1 MISLT
6 STNHGEKKK
15 ISAKRSR
22 QKRWAGVAHFVIQ
35 AAVTGVSMTGSI
47 KLGTQAW
54 YTWRVYLRDGSKRRR
69 GCKVLRFPQG
79 FPQRRAVAAPDKAG
93 GQGAREKRV
102 CGPRLSLRVLTP
114 GEESPAARISPG
126 AAPAPPPRPAL
137 LSNRSPRRLETLSP
151 RPERAGAC
159 EDPRRHGTETD
170 QHGCSRAHEPRG
182 PG

>member
-93 GQGAREKRV
+93 GWAGSARKACLWTEVVLKSPDAWRGESSCPNLSR
-102 CGPRLSLRVLTP
+102 CGPGSASASRVAQQP
-114 GEESPAARISPG
+114 VSQ
-126 AAPAPPPRPAL
+126 
-137 LSNRSPRRLETLSP
+137 ET
-151 RPERAGAC
+151 
-159 EDPRRHGTETD
+159 
-170 QHGCSRAHEPRG
+170 
-182 PG
+182 